1 MMRPLL
7 GGLLLVARAALA
19 QEEQTCSAEWTA
31 VRDKMEAAELS
42 SDFVASFKHS
52 YDAFVSGDRGT
63 IPEGDIEPVDESVI
77 KELESVRGSIR
88 PDPSMLD
95 KLVILKLNGGLGT
108 SMGLERT
115 KSLLHVQGNTTFLD
129 LIAKQ
134 VLALR
139 ERHQKKLR
147 FTLMNS
153 FSTSADTKE
162 LLRRSY
168 PELACVARSPPAP
181 SARAP
186 AALTRAGCW
195 GQGGQRDRGGAEQ
208 GAEDRHGD
216 AAPG

>member
-1 MMRPLL
+1 MIRPLL
-7 GGLLLVARAALA
+7 GGLLLVGRALA

-77 KELESVRGSIR
+77 KELESVRGSIQ

-108 SMGLERT
+108 SMGLERA

-181 SARAP
+181 SARGT